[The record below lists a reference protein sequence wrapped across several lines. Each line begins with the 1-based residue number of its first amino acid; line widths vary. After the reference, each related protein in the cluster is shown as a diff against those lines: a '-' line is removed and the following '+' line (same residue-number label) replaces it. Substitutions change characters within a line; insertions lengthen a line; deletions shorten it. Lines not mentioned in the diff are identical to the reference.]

1 MINYLKNRLVFKRH
15 AELVEVKLKKLS
27 LNFSVELRQIQPV
40 EMLSKFL
47 LLVTLVLTNSGFSQD
62 SYESDKYN
70 LKVAFPN
77 FYEEEESDKE
87 GRHVVSLSS
96 TYNDMIL
103 LASLFIYN
111 ENIPEDEYNLKE
123 IEALLITADAFNS
136 KFKVKK
142 IKRWKVGQY
151 EGLRNPIK
159 GKVKTDN
166 GSTISFYGC
175 MYVLI
180 YDDNKELR
188 LTILSQNKKSYL
200 EDIEKAFAGS
210 VVVE

>member
-1 MINYLKNRLVFKRH
+1 MKLITVRLRRH
-15 AELVEVKLKKLS
+15 IE
-27 LNFSVELRQIQPV
+27 PV
-40 EMLSKFL
+40 EMLSKSISIL
-47 LLVTLVLTNSGFSQD
+47 AICISTIAFSQD
-62 SYESDKYN
+62 SYESDKYK
-70 LKVAFPN
+70 LKVDFPN

-111 ENIPEDEYNLKE
+111 EEIPEDEHNLKE

-142 IKRWKVGQY
+142 IELWNVGTVQ
-151 EGLRNPIK
+151 GLRNPIK
-159 GKVKTDN
+159 GKVRTDN
-166 GSTISFYGC
+166 GSSIKFYGC

-180 YDDNKELR
+180 YDGNKELR
-188 LTILSQNKKSYL
+188 LTILSQNKKGYL
-200 EDIEKAFAGS
+200 KTVEQAFVSS
-210 VVVE
+210 VVVG